1 MMKATGKD
9 FYREMKKSTGRFLS
23 ILFIVALGVA
33 FFSGIRASEPDMR
46 LTGDSYFDSENL
58 MDVKAIST
66 LGITDDDVREFEN
79 LDLIEKAEGAY
90 SADFLTNVKDD
101 QYALRILSTC
111 QDINQIQVEE
121 GRLPEAVGECLAD
134 AEMGYEVGDKISLI
148 SGTDE
153 EVTDTLKVSELE
165 VVGIGSTPM
174 YISFGRG
181 STTIG
186 TGNIEGFLF
195 VTRET
200 FDLDVYTEVYMTV
213 KGAKELTAYTEE
225 YEDLIDKAMEEV
237 EELSGERG
245 IIRRRELVDDA
256 TEELDRAKMDLE
268 EGRRKAE
275 KELSDA
281 ADKIADAQSQID
293 AAKQQI
299 EDGRAQ
305 IASAKEMLLAKQQ
318 ELNAARQEYEAGAAS
333 LASGRQ
339 QYETEKANFEEQ
351 KPGIEASIASGEDQL
366 EQMKAQMDALDLE
379 GQYERLMQE
388 LEGHEDDESEEI
400 TAKREQAA
408 AMKEQ
413 IDQYYAGV
421 AQLEATRQQLAAVE
435 EQLLATGQML
445 DQSEQELQEASS
457 KLQSGQQQID
467 AGWAEIYENEAELQS
482 GMSEIVSN
490 EAKLED
496 AKAELEEGRAEA
508 AKEIAEGEEQ
518 IAEAEKEIEDIPE
531 AVWYI
536 YDRNTLPE
544 YSGYGEN
551 ADRMKAIGRVF
562 PIIFFLV
569 AALIALTSMTRMV
582 EEQRVQIGTMKALGY
597 SNGAIAKKYMG
608 YALLATAGGSILGFL
623 VGEKVLPYIIIY
635 AYGIM
640 YHHIPK
646 ILTPYIASY
655 ALQAA
660 GVSVV
665 CTLFA
670 TWASCIKELRAQPAE
685 LMRPASPKSGK
696 RVILERIPF
705 IWKRLNFTWKST
717 IRNLLRYKKRFF
729 MTIFGI
735 SGCMGMMILGYGI
748 KDSVYEIA
756 QTQYEEIQTYDGQ
769 IILQEDLT
777 EEDREH
783 LNAYLDD
790 DKDVVNHMDAY
801 MKNVIVMKDKV
812 ERQTYICVMS
822 DLDEVSEY
830 VDLHDRLTKEKKTLD
845 DTGVIVS
852 EKTAKLL
859 DVGVGDTI
867 SVKDEKEGNKEVVI
881 AGIVENYMG
890 HYMYMTP
897 NYYEKIFGEAP
908 EYNSVLFSMDDSFD
922 KNQMEKAGK
931 KIVSQEEVLSI
942 SYLHDVEEQLDN
954 MLGSLNLII
963 IVLIVSAGML
973 AFVVLYNLNTINITE
988 RQRELATLKVLGF
1001 YNKEVAEYVF
1011 RENIILT
1018 FIGAAG
1024 GIVLGKILHAFII
1037 ETVEVDSVMF
1047 GRSIYLPSF
1056 IYSFLFTVAFS
1067 LLINGLMYLKLKKID
1082 MVESLKSVE

>member
-1 MMKATGKD
+1 MKVTGKS
-9 FYREMKKSTGRFLS
+9 FCREIKKSTGRFLS

-46 LTGDSYFDSENL
+46 LTGDAYFDSGKL

-66 LGITDDDVREFEN
+66 LGITEDDVRAFED

-101 QYALRILSTC
+101 QYALRILSIC
-111 QDINQIQVEE
+111 KDMNQIQVEE
-121 GRLPEAVGECLAD
+121 GRLPKKSGECLAD
-134 AEMGYEVGDKISLI
+134 AEMGYKVGDKITLI
-148 SGTDE
+148 SGTE
-153 EVTDTLKVSELE
+153 EDVTDTLKTSELE

-195 VTRET
+195 VPKET
-200 FDLDVYTEVYMTV
+200 FDLDVYTEVYMLV
-213 KGAKELTAYTEE
+213 EGAGELTSYTEE
-225 YEDLIDKAMEEV
+225 YETLIDEAMEEV

-245 IIRRRELVDDA
+245 VIRRRELVDDA
-256 TEELDRAKMDLE
+256 TEELDKAKMDLE

-275 KELSDA
+275 KELNDA
-281 ADKIADAQSQID
+281 QEKILDAQRQIDDAKQKIA
-293 AAKQQI
+293 
-299 EDGRAQ
+299 DGRAQ
-305 IASAKEMLLAKQQ
+305 IANAKAILAGKQQ
-318 ELNAARQEYEAGAAS
+318 ELNAARAEYESGLAA
-333 LASGRQ
+333 LASGRE
-339 QYETEKANFEEQ
+339 QYEAEKANFEAQ
-351 KPGIEASIASGEDQL
+351 KPDIEASIAAGEAALEPLKSQL
-366 EQMKAQMDALDLE
+366 DFLETRYEQ
-379 GQYERLMQE
+379 LMQE
-388 LEGHEDDESEEI
+388 LAGHEEDESEEYA
-400 TAKREQAA
+400 AKREEASRIQA
-408 AMKEQ
+408 Q
-413 IDQYYAGV
+413 IELYYGSA
-421 AQLEATRQQLAAVE
+421 AQLEETKQQLALAE
-435 EQLLATGQML
+435 EQFAATKQML
-445 DQSEQELQEASS
+445 EQSELELQDAAAR
-457 KLQSGQQQID
+457 LQGGQEQIN
-467 AGWAEIYENEAELQS
+467 AGWAEIYQNEAELES
-482 GMSEIVSN
+482 GMSEIAGN

-508 AKEIAEGEEQ
+508 AREIAEGEEK

-597 SNGAIAKKYMG
+597 SSGAIAKKYMG
-608 YALLATAGGSILGFL
+608 YALLATAAGSVLGFL
-623 VGEKVLPYIIIY
+623 VGEKILPYIIIY

-640 YHHIPK
+640 YHHIPE

-660 GVSVV
+660 GVSVI
-665 CTLFA
+665 CTLAA
-670 TWASCIKELRAQPAE
+670 TWSACIRELRAQPAE

-696 RVILERIPF
+696 RVLLEHVPF

-748 KDSVYEIA
+748 RDSVYEIA
-756 QTQYEEIQTYDGQ
+756 QTQYSEIQLYDGQ

-777 EEDREH
+777 EEDRDNLDEF
-783 LNAYLDD
+783 LLDD
-790 DKDVVNHMDAY
+790 NDIENYMDAY
-801 MKNVIVMKDKV
+801 MKNVIVMKGKT

-822 DLDEVSEY
+822 DLDEIPKY
-830 VDLHDRLTKEKKTLD
+830 VDLHDRKTREKKKLD

-859 DVGVGDTI
+859 GVSVGDKI
-867 SVKDEKEGNKEVVI
+867 AVKDEKDGNKDVVI
-881 AGIVENYMG
+881 ADIVENYMG

-897 NYYEKIFGEAP
+897 KYYEKIFGEAP
-908 EYNSVLFSMDDSFD
+908 EYNSILFSMDDSFD
-922 KNQMEKAGK
+922 KKQMEDAGK
-931 KIVSQEEVLSI
+931 KIVNQEEVLSI
-942 SYLHDVEEQLDN
+942 SYLHDIEEQLDN

-1018 FIGAAG
+1018 FVGAAG
-1024 GIVLGKILHAFII
+1024 GIILGKILHAFII
-1037 ETVEVDSVMF
+1037 ETVEVDSAMF
-1047 GRSIYLPSF
+1047 GRVIYLPSF
-1056 IYSFLFTVAFS
+1056 IYSLLFTIAFS
-1067 LLINGLMYLKLKKID
+1067 LLINGIMYLKLKKID

>member
-1 MMKATGKD
+1 MRVTSKN
-9 FYREMKKSTGRFLS
+9 FCREIKKSTGRFLS

-46 LTGDSYFDSENL
+46 LTGDSYFDSEKL

-66 LGITDDDVREFEN
+66 LGITADDVRAFEE

-101 QYALRILSTC
+101 QYALRILSMC
-111 QDINQIQVEE
+111 KEMNQIQVEE
-121 GRLPEAVGECLAD
+121 GRLPKAAGECLAD
-134 AEMGYEVGDKISLI
+134 AEMGYKVGDKIALL

-153 EVTDTLKVSELE
+153 KVTDTLKTSELE
-165 VVGIGSTPM
+165 VVGVGSTPM

-195 VTRET
+195 VPKET
-200 FDLDVYTEVYMTV
+200 FDLDVYTEVYMLV
-213 KGAKELTAYTEE
+213 KGAKELTAYTDE

-237 EELSGERG
+237 EDLSGERG

-256 TEELDRAKMDLE
+256 TEELDKAKMDLE

-275 KELSDA
+275 QELNDA
-281 ADKIADAQSQID
+281 ARKIADAQSQIND
-293 AAKQQI
+293 AKQKI
-299 EDGRAQ
+299 TDGRAQ
-305 IASAKEMLLAKQQ
+305 IASAKEMLAEKQE
-318 ELNAARQEYEAGAAS
+318 ELNAARQEYESGVAA

-339 QYETEKANFEEQ
+339 QYETEKAKFEEQ
-351 KPGIEASIASGEDQL
+351 KPDIEASIAAGEAAL
-366 EQMKAQMDALDLE
+366 EPLKNQMDFLE
-379 GQYERLMQE
+379 KRYEQLMQE
-388 LEGHEDDESEEI
+388 LAGHEEDESEEFA
-400 TAKREQAA
+400 AKREEASQIQA
-408 AMKEQ
+408 Q
-413 IDQYYAGV
+413 IELYYGSV
-421 AQLEATRQQLAAVE
+421 AQLEETKQQLALAE
-435 EQLLATGQML
+435 EQFVATKQML
-445 DQSEQELQEASS
+445 DQSELELQDAAV
-457 KLQSGQQQID
+457 KLQGGQEQIN
-467 AGWAEIYENEAELQS
+467 AGWAEIYQNEAELES
-482 GMSEIVSN
+482 GMSEIAGN

-508 AKEIAEGEEQ
+508 ARELAEGEEK
-518 IAEAEKEIEDIPE
+518 IAEAEKEIADIPE

-608 YALLATAGGSILGFL
+608 YALLATAGGSVLGFL
-623 VGEKVLPYIIIY
+623 VGEKVLPFIIIY

-640 YHHIPK
+640 YHHIPD

-660 GVSVV
+660 AVSVI

-670 TWASCIKELRAQPAE
+670 TWASCIRELRAQPAE

-696 RVILERIPF
+696 RVVLEHIPF

-756 QTQYEEIQTYDGQ
+756 QTQYEEIQIYDGQ

-783 LNAYLDD
+783 LNTYLDD
-790 DKDVVNHMDAY
+790 DKDIVNHMDAY
-801 MKNVIVMKDKV
+801 MKNVIVTKGKV

-822 DLDEVSEY
+822 DLDEIPEY
-830 VDLHDRLTKEKKTLD
+830 VDFHDRKTKEKKKLD

-859 DVGVGDTI
+859 GAGVGDTI
-867 SVKDEKEGNKEVVI
+867 SIKDEKDGNKDVVI
-881 AGIVENYMG
+881 ADIVENYMG

-897 NYYEKIFGEAP
+897 YYYKKIFGEAP
-908 EYNSVLFSMDDSFD
+908 EYNSILFSMDDSFD
-922 KNQMEKAGK
+922 KKKMEDAGK
-931 KIVSQEEVLSI
+931 KIVNQEEVLSI
-942 SYLHDVEEQLDN
+942 SYLHDIEEQLDN
-954 MLGSLNLII
+954 MLGSLNLVI

-1018 FIGAAG
+1018 FVGAAG
-1024 GIVLGKILHAFII
+1024 GVVLGKILHAFVI
-1037 ETVEVDSVMF
+1037 ETVEVDAAMF

-1056 IYSFLFTVAFS
+1056 IYSLVFTIVFS
-1067 LLINGLMYLKLKKID
+1067 LVINGLMYLKLKKID